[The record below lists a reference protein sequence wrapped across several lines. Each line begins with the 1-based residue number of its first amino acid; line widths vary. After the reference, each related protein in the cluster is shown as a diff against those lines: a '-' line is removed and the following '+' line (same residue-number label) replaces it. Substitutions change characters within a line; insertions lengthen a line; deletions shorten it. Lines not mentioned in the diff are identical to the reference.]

1 MIPFMEMKAMNRSCL
16 CLVGLFWSCAANAQV
31 ESDPDEVASLVELL
45 EDDGVPDPRPF
56 RREQLALTRDA
67 GTIVPGAWQLEIT
80 AGQFTLRNYQDESLF
95 DDTSITFG
103 EFINLR
109 RGVTADI
116 ELQLSVSTYVFE
128 PVAPGSST
136 LDGEFE
142 FTPQVAAKI
151 NLIGNDGGGW
161 AVALRP
167 WIGIGDLTSGFDV
180 DDLALG
186 LDVPATYQ
194 LDEERELRMMLTSR
208 LYDKNVDPPLV
219 SGALGLRTQF
229 GETFHGSLG
238 VRFDMNTDP
247 EVRTSGT
254 RLAWVYD
261 WLTDDNTMIDAGVT
275 VGLEQD
281 DGSGDDIAFHVGYSV
296 GF

>member
-1 MIPFMEMKAMNRSCL
+1 MEMKATNRTCL

-31 ESDPDEVASLVELL
+31 KSDPDEVASLVELL
-45 EDDGVPDPRPF
+45 VDDGVPDPRPF

-151 NLIGNDGGGW
+151 NLIGNDGGDW
-161 AVALRP
+161 AVAVRP
-167 WIGIGDLTSGFDV
+167 WIGIGDLTSGFDA

-194 LDEERELRMMLTSR
+194 LDEERELRMLLTSR

-261 WLTDDNTMIDAGVT
+261 WLTDDSTMIDAGVT

>member
-151 NLIGNDGGGW
+151 NLIGNDGGDW

>member
-1 MIPFMEMKAMNRSCL
+1 MEMKATNRTCL

-31 ESDPDEVASLVELL
+31 KSDPDEVASLVELL
-45 EDDGVPDPRPF
+45 VDDGVPDPRPF

-151 NLIGNDGGGW
+151 NLIGNDGGDW

-167 WIGIGDLTSGFDV
+167 WIGIGDLTSGFDA

-186 LDVPATYQ
+186 LDIPATYQ
-194 LDEERELRMMLTSR
+194 LDEEREL
-208 LYDKNVDPPLV
+208 
-219 SGALGLRTQF
+219 
-229 GETFHGSLG
+229 
-238 VRFDMNTDP
+238 
-247 EVRTSGT
+247 
-254 RLAWVYD
+254 
-261 WLTDDNTMIDAGVT
+261 
-275 VGLEQD
+275 
-281 DGSGDDIAFHVGYSV
+281 
-296 GF
+296 

>member
-1 MIPFMEMKAMNRSCL
+1 MEMKATNRTCL

-31 ESDPDEVASLVELL
+31 KSDPDEVASLVELL
-45 EDDGVPDPRPF
+45 VDDGVPDPRPF

-151 NLIGNDGGGW
+151 NLIGNDGGDW

-167 WIGIGDLTSGFDV
+167 WIGIGDLTSGFDA

-194 LDEERELRMMLTSR
+194 LDEVRELRMLLTGR

-229 GETFHGSLG
+229 GQTFHGSLG

>member
-1 MIPFMEMKAMNRSCL
+1 MEMKAMNRSCL

-31 ESDPDEVASLVELL
+31 KSDPDEVATLVELL
-45 EDDGVPDPRPF
+45 VDDGVPDPRPF

-151 NLIGNDGGGW
+151 NLIGNDGGDW

-167 WIGIGDLTSGFDV
+167 WIGIGDLTSGFDA

-194 LDEERELRMMLTSR
+194 LDEERELRMLLTSR
-208 LYDKNVDPPLV
+208 LYDKNVDPPVV

>member
-1 MIPFMEMKAMNRSCL
+1 MEMKAMNRSCL

-194 LDEERELRMMLTSR
+194 LDEERELRIMLTSR

>member
-1 MIPFMEMKAMNRSCL
+1 MEMKATNRTCL

-31 ESDPDEVASLVELL
+31 KSDPDEVASLVELL
-45 EDDGVPDPRPF
+45 VDDGVPDPRPF

-151 NLIGNDGGGW
+151 NLIGNDGGDW

-167 WIGIGDLTSGFDV
+167 WIGIGDLTSGFDA

-194 LDEERELRMMLTSR
+194 LDEERELRMLLTSR

>member
-31 ESDPDEVASLVELL
+31 KSDPDEVASLVELL
-45 EDDGVPDPRPF
+45 VDDGVPDPRPF

-151 NLIGNDGGGW
+151 NLIGNDGGDW

>member
-1 MIPFMEMKAMNRSCL
+1 MEMKATNRTYL

-31 ESDPDEVASLVELL
+31 KSDPDEVASLVELL
-45 EDDGVPDPRPF
+45 VDDGVPDPRPF

-128 PVAPGSST
+128 PVAQGSST

-151 NLIGNDGGGW
+151 NLIGNDGGDW

-167 WIGIGDLTSGFDV
+167 WIGIGDLTSGFDA

-194 LDEERELRMMLTSR
+194 LDEERELRMLLTSR

-261 WLTDDNTMIDAGVT
+261 WLTDDSTMIDAGVT